1 MPQREQILMLPIHEQ
16 ISEALRARVRSG
28 QFPVGSRLPAEST
41 LMEEFG
47 AARGTVRRALRTLN
61 EQGIAQTLRGKGT
74 YVRSG
79 RTEPSIAQALVG
91 LGEAFS
97 YSEKSLTTKVLHQ
110 EVVPADSY
118 PQFPTALGAT
128 EQLLFLDRVRLLDE
142 VPVARL
148 KNWVRLDRAPGVE
161 STDFATTALFTAL
174 EATARGKVTSGR
186 RTFEAVLADG
196 DVAASL
202 DISTVVPLLFLR
214 QVTYLDDGDVVE
226 CSDVWMD
233 SQHVAVSMNL
243 VR

>member
-1 MPQREQILMLPIHEQ
+1 MPHRDPQLMLPIHEQ
-16 ISEALRARVRSG
+16 ISEALRARIRSG
-28 QFPVGSRLPAEST
+28 QLPVGSRLPAEST

-47 AARGTVRRALRTLN
+47 VARGTVRRALRTLN

-79 RTEPSIAQALVG
+79 RTEVSIAQALVG
-91 LGEAFS
+91 LSEAFS
-97 YSEKSLTTKVLHQ
+97 YSEKSLTTTVLRQ
-110 EVVPADSY
+110 EVIPASAYPEFPSPLDDS
-118 PQFPTALGAT
+118 
-128 EQLLFLDRVRLLDE
+128 EQLLFLDRVRRLDE

-148 KNWVRLDRAPGVE
+148 KNWVRLSHAPGVE
-161 STDFATTALFTAL
+161 TTDFEATALFTAL
-174 EATARGKVTSGR
+174 ETHARGTVTSGR

-202 DISTVVPLLFLR
+202 EISTVVPLLFLR
-214 QVTYLDDGDVVE
+214 QETYLDGGDVVE